1 LLLISTPE
9 NIQVVKLRRMTLV
22 GHVIYMEENRYA
34 YTVLVEKTVGKRH
47 FVRP

>member
-1 LLLISTPE
+1 M
-9 NIQVVKLRRMTLV
+9 RRVTLV

-34 YTVLVEKTVGKRH
+34 YRVLVQKTVGERH